1 MTDHEKRVDEL
12 VDLLGCSIAEAE
24 EIISADAR
32 IDKGEKLFEQTADQ
46 KKAEKKMRAVGTR
59 TPTVYKLDKRPRKAD
74 EDKRKLV
81 ELLAGAVGMVIDGE
95 PTITNAERQIDFE
108 FNGRKFRIVLSA
120 PRN

>member
-46 KKAEKKMRAVGTR
+46 KQAEKKMRAVGTR

-81 ELLAGAVGMVIDGE
+81 ELLAGAVGMVIEGE
-95 PTITNAERQIDFE
+95 PTITNVERQIDFE

-120 PRN
+120 PRS

>member
-46 KKAEKKMRAVGTR
+46 KQAEKKMRAVGTR

-81 ELLAGAVGMVIDGE
+81 ELLAGAVGMVIEGE
-95 PTITNAERQIDFE
+95 PTITNIERQIDFE

-120 PRN
+120 PRS

>member
-1 MTDHEKRVDEL
+1 MTDHEKQVDKL
-12 VDLLGCSIAEAE
+12 VVLLGCSVTEAE
-24 EIISADAR
+24 EIIATDSR

-46 KKAEKKMRAVGTR
+46 QKAEKTMRAVGTR

-81 ELLAGAVGMVIDGE
+81 ELLAGAVGMAIDGE

-108 FNGRKFRIVLSA
+108 FNGRKFRILLSA

>member
-24 EIISADAR
+24 EIICADAR

-46 KKAEKKMRAVGTR
+46 KQAEKKMRAVGTR

-74 EDKRKLV
+74 EDKRKLI
-81 ELLAGAVGMVIDGE
+81 ELLAGAVGMVIEGE
-95 PTITNAERQIDFE
+95 PTITNVERQIDFE

-120 PRN
+120 PRS

>member
-1 MTDHEKRVDEL
+1 MTDHEKQADKL

-24 EIISADAR
+24 EIIATDSR

-46 KKAEKKMRAVGTR
+46 KQTEKKMRAVGTR

-74 EDKRKLV
+74 EDKRGLI
-81 ELLAGAVGMVIDGE
+81 EHLRTAVAMVADSV
-95 PTITNAERQIDFE
+95 PTVTNVERQIDFE

-120 PRN
+120 PRS